1 MRILFAHKNFPA
13 QFGAFGEW
21 LAGEGWEVAFLTRR
35 AGAANPAMRVVV
47 APDDHRPPAEGIHRY
62 VRPLEAAVLS
72 GQAFAR
78 AAVELDR
85 AGFVPDV
92 VMAHAG
98 WGVGTF
104 LADVWPAAA
113 AVPYF
118 EWYYNWPY
126 PDRTPGDAPAADPLD
141 ARARNRI
148 RNAPLWADFSTAA
161 GALCPTRYQ
170 AAQFPAWMRAGLTV
184 MHDGVDTE
192 LHSPGEGGAGR
203 AADRA
208 ILARWGV
215 PEDAEVV
222 TSITRGMEPHR
233 GFPETMRAL
242 ALLQQRRP
250 KLHAL
255 IGGEDRVAYGAQLP
269 EGESWKRRMLAEL
282 GPGSGLDPARLH
294 FTGLLTRPDMVAVMR
309 ASDAH
314 VYLTVPFVLS
324 WSLLDAMACGCLLVA
339 SDTAPVR
346 EFVEDGVTGLLV
358 AGGEDGAPADPAAL
372 AARIEEALDAG
383 RAGSAMAR
391 LRTRARAR
399 VVETLDARR
408 VIWPRKRAWLETVAG
423 GGGAGGGAGGG
434 TGGAAAGRPGTGRS
448 GNRRGR

>member
-35 AGAANPAMRVVV
+35 AGLASGPGSGFGNTAMRVVV
-47 APDDHRPPAEGIHRY
+47 APDDHRAAAEGVHRY
-62 VRPLEAAVLS
+62 VRPLEAAVLT

-78 AAVELDR
+78 AAAELDR
-85 AGFVPDV
+85 AGFRPDV

-104 LADVWPAAA
+104 LADVWPAAC

-126 PDRTPGDAPAADPLD
+126 PDRTPGEAAAGDPLD

-148 RNAPLWADFSTAA
+148 RNAPLWADFSTATR
-161 GALCPTRYQ
+161 ALCPTRFQ
-170 AAQFPAWMRAGLTV
+170 AAQFPGWMRAGLTV
-184 MHDGVDTE
+184 MHDGVDTDV
-192 LHSPGEGGAGR
+192 HSPARPEDG
-203 AADRA
+203 DPRA

-233 GFPETMRAL
+233 GFPETMRAI
-242 ALLQQRRP
+242 ARLQKRRP
-250 KLHAL
+250 RLHAL

-269 EGESWKRRMLAEL
+269 EGESWKGRMLAEL
-282 GPGSGLDPARLH
+282 GPGSDSGLDLSRVH
-294 FTGLLTRPDMVAVMR
+294 FTGLLPRPEMVAVMR

-314 VYLTVPFVLS
+314 LYLTVPFVLS

-346 EFVEDGVTGLLV
+346 EFLEDGVTGLLV
-358 AGGEDGAPADPAAL
+358 PGSETAVADPEAL
-372 AARIEEALDAG
+372 AARIEAALDTG
-383 RAGSAMAR
+383 RTGSAMAR
-391 LRTRARAR
+391 IRARARAR

-408 VIWPRKRAWLETVAG
+408 VIWPRKRAWLEDAVR
-423 GGGAGGGAGGG
+423 
-434 TGGAAAGRPGTGRS
+434 AAGEAPEAR
-448 GNRRGR
+448 RRGRRGR

>member
-21 LAGEGWEVAFLTRR
+21 LAGQGWEVAFLTQREGASPRHARR
-35 AGAANPAMRVVV
+35 RLPA
-47 APDDHRPPAEGIHRY
+47 DHRKPAAEIHRY
-62 VRPLEAAVLS
+62 VRPLEGAVITA
-72 GQAFAR
+72 QAFAR
-78 AAVELDR
+78 AAVALDR
-85 AGFVPDV
+85 EGFVPDI

-104 LADVWPAAA
+104 LRTSGPRPRRALLRVVLHLALSR
-113 AVPYF
+113 
-118 EWYYNWPY
+118 
-126 PDRTPGDAPAADPLD
+126 PDALDAEAADPLD

-148 RNAPLWADFSTAA
+148 RNAPLWADFSTATR
-161 GALCPTRYQ
+161 ALCPTRFQ
-170 AAQFPAWMRAGLTV
+170 AAQFPEWMRERLTV

-192 LHSPGEGGAGR
+192 LHSPGEGR
-203 AADRA
+203 DPA

-242 ALLQQRRP
+242 ALLQKRRP

-269 EGESWKRRMLAEL
+269 EGESWKGRMLAEL
-282 GPGSGLDPARLH
+282 DLDLCRVH
-294 FTGLLTRPDMVAVMR
+294 FTGLMSRPDMVAVMR

-358 AGGEDGAPADPAAL
+358 PPARPGRARGAARGRPSPAA
-372 AARIEEALDAG
+372 
-383 RAGSAMAR
+383 
-391 LRTRARAR
+391 T
-399 VVETLDARR
+399 
-408 VIWPRKRAWLETVAG
+408 
-423 GGGAGGGAGGG
+423 
-434 TGGAAAGRPGTGRS
+434 RS
-448 GNRRGR
+448 GGCGRGRGRRSSAASTRSG

>member
-1 MRILFAHKNFPA
+1 
-13 QFGAFGEW
+13 
-21 LAGEGWEVAFLTRR
+21 
-35 AGAANPAMRVVV
+35 MRVVV
-47 APDDHRPPAEGIHRY
+47 CPADHRRPAAEIHRY
-62 VRPLEAAVLS
+62 VRPLEGAVIT
-72 GQAFAR
+72 GQAFTR

-85 AGFVPDV
+85 GGFRPDI

-104 LADVWPAAA
+104 LKDVWPATC

-126 PDRTPGDAPAADPLD
+126 PDRTPYDAEAADPLD

-148 RNAPLWADFSTAA
+148 RNAAIWADFSTATR
-161 GALCPTRYQ
+161 ALCPTRFQ
-170 AAQFPAWMRAGLTV
+170 AAQFPEWLRDRLTV
-184 MHDGVDTE
+184 IHDGVDTAV
-192 LHSPGEGGAGR
+192 HSPGEGG

-215 PEDAEVV
+215 PDDAEVV

-255 IGGEDRVAYGAQLP
+255 IGGEDRVAYGAKLP
-269 EGESWKRRMLAEL
+269 EGESWKGRMLAEL
-282 GPGSGLDPARLH
+282 AAGSGPGSGLDLSRIH
-294 FTGLLTRPDMVAVMR
+294 FTGLMSRPDMVAVMR

-324 WSLLDAMACGCLLVA
+324 WSLLDAMACGCLIVA

-358 AGGEDGAPADPAAL
+358 PPHDPAAL
-372 AARIEEALDAG
+372 AARIEAALAGGDA
-383 RAGSAMAR
+383 
-391 LRTRARAR
+391 LRRMRARAR
-399 VVETLDARR
+399 AKIVGAFDAER
-408 VIWPRKRAWLETVAG
+408 VIWPKKRAWLEAAVASP
-423 GGGAGGGAGGG
+423 GAPARS
-434 TGGAAAGRPGTGRS
+434 AGRSR
-448 GNRRGR
+448 

>member
-21 LAGEGWEVAFLTRR
+21 LAGQGWEVAFLTQR
-35 AGAANPAMRVVV
+35 AGAASAAFRVVV
-47 APDDHRPPAEGIHRY
+47 CPADHRTPAEGIHRY
-62 VRPLEAAVLS
+62 LRPLEGAVIT

-78 AAVELDR
+78 AAVDLARE
-85 AGFVPDV
+85 GFVPDI
-92 VMAHAG
+92 VMSHAG

-104 LADVWPAAA
+104 LKDVWPATC

-126 PDRTPGDAPAADPLD
+126 PDRTPYDTEAADPLD
-141 ARARNRI
+141 ARARNRL
-148 RNAPLWADFSTAA
+148 RNAALWADLSTATR
-161 GALCPTRYQ
+161 ALCPTRFQ
-170 AAQFPAWMRAGLTV
+170 AAQFPEWMRERLTV
-184 MHDGVDTE
+184 MHDGVDTD
-192 LHSPGEGGAGR
+192 LHSPGDGPGAGPGKGG
-203 AADRA
+203 DRA

-215 PEDAEVV
+215 PADAEVL

-242 ALLQQRRP
+242 ALLQKRRP
-250 KLHAL
+250 RLHAL

-269 EGESWKRRMLAEL
+269 EGESWKQRMLAEL
-282 GPGSGLDPARLH
+282 DLDLSRLH
-294 FTGLLTRPDMVAVMR
+294 FTGLMSRPDMVAVMR

-339 SDTAPVR
+339 SDTSPVR

-358 AGGEDGAPADPAAL
+358 PPHDPAAL
-372 AARIEEALDAG
+372 AARIETALDGAAEG
-383 RAGSAMAR
+383 GDA
-391 LRTRARAR
+391 LRRMRARAR
-399 VVETLDARR
+399 AKIVGAFDAER
-408 VIWPRKRAWLETVAG
+408 VIWPKKRAWLE
-423 GGGAGGGAGGG
+423 
-434 TGGAAAGRPGTGRS
+434 AAAAPRPAGA
-448 GNRRGR
+448 RRR

>member
-21 LAGEGWEVAFLTRR
+21 LAGEGWEVAFLTQR
-35 AGAANPAMRVVV
+35 AGAASPAMRVVV
-47 APDDHRPPAEGIHRY
+47 SPADHRAPAEGVHRY
-62 VRPLEAAVLS
+62 VRPLEGAVIT

-85 AGFVPDV
+85 AGFRPDI
-92 VMAHAG
+92 VMFHAG

-104 LADVWPAAA
+104 LADVWPGTC

-126 PDRTPGDAPAADPLD
+126 PDRTPYDAPAADPLE

-148 RNAPLWADFSTAA
+148 RNAALWADFSTATR
-161 GALCPTRYQ
+161 ALCPTRFQ
-170 AAQFPAWMRAGLTV
+170 AAQFPPWMRAGLTV
-184 MHDGVDTE
+184 MHDGVDTD
-192 LHSPGEGGAGR
+192 LHAPGAPGAER
-203 AADRA
+203 N
-208 ILARWGV
+208 ILARWGI
-215 PEDAEVV
+215 PADAEVL

-233 GFPETMRAL
+233 GFPETMRAI
-242 ALLQQRRP
+242 ALLQKRRP

-269 EGESWKRRMLAEL
+269 QGESWKQRLLAEL
-282 GPGSGLDPARLH
+282 GPGMDLSRLH
-294 FTGLLTRPDMVAVMR
+294 FTGLMSRPDMVAVMR
-309 ASDAH
+309 ASDVH

-339 SDTAPVR
+339 NDTAPVR

-358 AGGEDGAPADPAAL
+358 PPGAAGGAGEDGSGGAADPEAL
-372 AARIEEALDAG
+372 AARIGSALDAG
-383 RAGSAMAR
+383 RAGTAMAR
-391 LRTRARAR
+391 IRERARAR
-399 VVETLDARR
+399 TVETLDARR
-408 VIWPRKRAWLETVAG
+408 VIWPRKRAWLEAAVAPR
-423 GGGAGGGAGGG
+423 
-434 TGGAAAGRPGTGRS
+434 AAAGRRG
-448 GNRRGR
+448 RRGREAPGARPPGGIVRP

>member
-1 MRILFAHKNFPA
+1 MRILFAHRNFPA

-21 LAGEGWEVAFLTRR
+21 LAAQGWEVAFLTQRE
-35 AGAANPAMRVVV
+35 GAASAALRVVV
-47 APDDHRPPAEGIHRY
+47 CPADHRKPAEATHRY
-62 VRPLEAAVLS
+62 VRPLEGAIIT

-78 AAVELDR
+78 AAVALDK
-85 AGFVPDV
+85 AGFLPDI

-104 LADVWPAAA
+104 LKDVWPGTC

-126 PDRTPGDAPAADPLD
+126 PDRTPWDAEAADPLD

-148 RNAPLWADFSTAA
+148 RNAPIWADFSTATR
-161 GALCPTRYQ
+161 ALCPTRFQ

-184 MHDGVDTE
+184 MHDGVDTA
-192 LHSPGEGGAGR
+192 LHSPAAPGEGRGA
-203 AADRA
+203 
-208 ILARWGV
+208 LARWGV

-233 GFPETMRAL
+233 GFPETMRAIA
-242 ALLQQRRP
+242 ALQKRRP
-250 KLHAL
+250 RLHAL
-255 IGGEDRVAYGAQLP
+255 VGGEDRVAYGAQLP
-269 EGESWKRRMLAEL
+269 EGESWKKRMLAEL
-282 GPGSGLDPARLH
+282 TPGSGLDLARVH
-294 FTGLLTRPDMVAVMR
+294 FTGLLSRADMVAVMR

-339 SDTAPVR
+339 SDTPPVR

-358 AGGEDGAPADPAAL
+358 PPHDPAAL
-372 AARIEEALDAG
+372 AARIEAAL
-383 RAGSAMAR
+383 AGSDA
-391 LRTRARAR
+391 LRRMRARAR
-399 VVETLDARR
+399 AKVVGELDAER
-408 VIWPRKRAWLETVAG
+408 VIWPRKRAWLE
-423 GGGAGGGAGGG
+423 
-434 TGGAAAGRPGTGRS
+434 AAAGRTGR
-448 GNRRGR
+448 RR